1 MSGFNTQHWVFFY
14 DFVGI
19 RLDSKD
25 TTDAGCIPLQYSYKP
40 LIQKYLPHNVRPS
53 FTPTIYSLEGRHKRN
68 IIIKED
74 KIDDIELLKA
84 KALALSQ
91 YMIINNSQKE
101 SVNVK
106 EVEELIESDFL
117 TLDEFIYK
125 VK

>member
-1 MSGFNTQHWVFFY
+1 MQ
-14 DFVGI
+14 
-19 RLDSKD
+19 L
-25 TTDAGCIPLQYSYKP
+25 
-40 LIQKYLPHNVRPS
+40 
-53 FTPTIYSLEGRHKRN
+53 RN

>member
-1 MSGFNTQHWVFFY
+1 MS
-14 DFVGI
+14 
-19 RLDSKD
+19 
-25 TTDAGCIPLQYSYKP
+25 PL
-40 LIQKYLPHNVRPS
+40 
-53 FTPTIYSLEGRHKRN
+53 RN

-101 SVNVK
+101 TVNVK